1 MPITM
6 NFSTLTSRQ
15 DHTLTTSL
23 TSPVDAVT
31 VVLTAL
37 AGMEP
42 SATFV
47 SMEHQDLAEATVTL
61 PLTLR
66 TATVSCGTDRK
77 VTVALT
83 EPSGVRQDVRYP
95 LNALTSTGSL
105 TRIAVRIACFL
116 HSGKIIPT
124 TTTRKDPS

>member
-1 MPITM
+1 MPLTM
-6 NFSTLTSRQ
+6 RFSTLTTRQ
-15 DHTLTTSL
+15 DRTLTTNL
-23 TSPVDAVT
+23 TNPVDT
-31 VVLTAL
+31 VAAVLTAL

-47 SMEHQDLAEATVTL
+47 SMEHPDRAEATVTL

-66 TATVSCGTDRK
+66 TATVSCGTDHR
-77 VTVALT
+77 VTVTLT

-95 LNALTSTGSL
+95 NNALTSTGTL

-124 TTTRKDPS
+124 STTRKDPS